1 MSEAGKILLADDEK
15 TFLMATADLL
25 RREGYHCDCTG
36 DGGSAIKMAQ
46 QGNYDLLISDIKMPG
61 NEDMGLVKTVSAT
74 CRGMPVILVTGY
86 PSLDSALP
94 SVGLPVVAY
103 LTKPVNLDVLLG
115 HVLLGHVL
123 VGVKQY
129 RMFKALSESQARLGN
144 WQKELEKFTD
154 TLKTSTASASAVPVD
169 LYISLSFQNIVGALS
184 DLRQLV
190 EGMAL
195 AKAPGEACH
204 LINCPR
210 LSSLNDALLKTIDVL
225 EQTKGSFKS
234 RLLGELREM
243 LSNVIHQDGHQN
255 VREAG
260 TPYSGSEIDHDD
272 FDGSNDKT

>member
-1 MSEAGKILLADDEK
+1 MSKAGRILLADDEK

-25 RREGYHCDCTG
+25 RREGYHCDCTE
-36 DGGSAIKMAQ
+36 DGKSAIKMAQ

-61 NEDMGLVKTVSAT
+61 NEDMDLVKTVSET
-74 CRGMPVILVTGY
+74 CQGMPVILVTGY
-86 PSLDSALP
+86 PSLESALP

-103 LTKPVNLDVLLG
+103 LTKPVDLDMLMG
-115 HVLLGHVL
+115 QVL

-243 LSNVIHQDGHQN
+243 LSNVIHQDGHKN